1 MYVLL
6 LIIYDV
12 LEYKIMQFIFRY
24 LYQILM
30 RLYFL
35 LFLELEMGT
44 FVDSCIQSLSL
55 REIMVN
61 IIIDLMLLL
70 EVMRILI
77 LGLLCIYMIVMEG
90 ILDLCQG
97 FNEVIMQE
105 QGVMDGIVILC
116 FINAQW
122 MMEDMYVYEYY
133 YSILECIYGLYYYI
147 L

>member
-1 MYVLL
+1 
-6 LIIYDV
+6 
-12 LEYKIMQFIFRY
+12 
-24 LYQILM
+24 M

-90 ILDLCQG
+90 ILDLC
-97 FNEVIMQE
+97 
-105 QGVMDGIVILC
+105 
-116 FINAQW
+116 
-122 MMEDMYVYEYY
+122 
-133 YSILECIYGLYYYI
+133 
-147 L
+147 